1 MIDAS
6 GCAGRCAASLAKK
19 QRQGERASAAINL
32 NGRAGR
38 NPSAGSPVKLL
49 VLHVGLTVASCE
61 VDMGLILVKSVS
73 IFMNPYSIDIDLSI
87 EY

>member
-1 MIDAS
+1 MR
-6 GCAGRCAASLAKK
+6 GRVCGVFGEKKNNAK
-19 QRQGERASAAINL
+19 GSAPARPATCTGGHDEI
-32 NGRAGR
+32 R
-38 NPSAGSPVKLL
+38 PAGSPVKLL